1 MKFLVSYI
9 IICAMLMSANQVLA
23 LSYQISTDDSTES
36 WQLNN
41 SQLSAAKLL
50 QNYIENYKNKINT
63 LHILYH
69 WSNSIVISNFN
80 FQASSMSKSLEDI
93 RNNKYSSYEAGQI
106 MSNIVSDLKSIN
118 TKMKLFLE
126 QERTLYQRALQQK
139 QIILS
144 NIWSQI
150 SQTLDKLLLSVS
162 KQLIEKQSLSSREKS
177 LVESLIVL
185 REQNNKMKAFSKINF
200 ETQWEMEQYIKNLIG
215 TIRIEFWKIKKL

>member
-1 MKFLVSYI
+1 
-9 IICAMLMSANQVLA
+9 MLMSANQVLA